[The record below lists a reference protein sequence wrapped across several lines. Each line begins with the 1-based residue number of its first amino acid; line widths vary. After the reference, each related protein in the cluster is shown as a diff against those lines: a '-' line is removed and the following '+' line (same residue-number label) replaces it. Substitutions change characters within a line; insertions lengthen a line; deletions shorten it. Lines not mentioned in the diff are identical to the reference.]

1 MTTQSET
8 QSGLI
13 GTPLTDAEAYFILD
27 IISSFEPIGWNT
39 IQEAK
44 LNALQEKLGLI

>member
-1 MTTQSET
+1 MTTLNET
-8 QSGLI
+8 PSALI
-13 GTPLTDAEAYFILD
+13 GTQLTDAEAYFVLD

-44 LNALQEKLGLI
+44 LSALQEKLGLI